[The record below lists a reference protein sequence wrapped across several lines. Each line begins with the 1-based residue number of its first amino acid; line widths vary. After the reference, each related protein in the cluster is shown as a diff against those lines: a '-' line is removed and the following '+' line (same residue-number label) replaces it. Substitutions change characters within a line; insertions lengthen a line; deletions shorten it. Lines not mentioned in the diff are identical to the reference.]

1 MNGSEL
7 RDNVL
12 EQVSGGTAQPFV
24 AGGDELW
31 TALLDDIETKLDQE
45 MAARGADPVW
55 QERIAMF
62 RHAFS
67 ECRLACDRRS
77 SIDPFAQELS
87 DALRPFAADDY
98 VVYAEIMRRLDEL
111 LAM

>member
-1 MNGSEL
+1 MNGFEL
-7 RDNVL
+7 RDNAL

-31 TALLDDIETKLDQE
+31 TALLDDIEPKLERE
-45 MAARGADPVW
+45 MAARGSDPVW
-55 QERIAMF
+55 QERIVMF

-77 SIDPFAQELS
+77 SIDPFAQELF
-87 DALRPFAADDY
+87 DALRPFAERDFET
-98 VVYAEIMRRLDEL
+98 YAEIMRRLDEL